1 MARGSNSRDGRTA
14 RSEKIDRAYGSPL
27 VRDSE
32 GVFRDAE
39 GNSYTDGRAYG
50 MLTKDDLKELQA
62 KITKPFELGDGRV
75 ARSEV
80 PSYRQRV
87 SDAFYNVAT
96 LTTGFKFGKQAD
108 LGDLSA
114 KLTKGLSAID
124 EETRTK
130 LFDSFKANGQTGYYL
145 DKDTVEYAK
154 KEASRRWD
162 EHLSKDFAYLK
173 AEFPED
179 FKEFTKDWAFS
190 PRSVT
195 PTVEAKAKDIY
206 LDAVVRRVSA
216 LVNGAKGGDDG
227 KLAVKNYERMQQ
239 YAPYEYKSNQ
249 VQNDRFKTAVR
260 TNLNESVQ
268 IARDVILSRLVGL
281 AGEKNK

>member
-1 MARGSNSRDGRTA
+1 MA

-27 VRDSE
+27 VRDKD
-32 GVFRDAE
+32 GVFKDPE
-39 GNSYTDGRAYG
+39 GNSYTDSKAYG
-50 MLTKDDLKELQA
+50 M
-62 KITKPFELGDGRV
+62 ITKGDLEQLARLQKQEKGEGRV

-96 LTTGFKFGKQAD
+96 LTTGFKFNKRAD

-114 KLTKGLSAID
+114 KMTKGLSAID

-145 DKDTVEYAK
+145 DKETVEYAK

-162 EHLSKDFAYLK
+162 EFLSKDFAYLK

-179 FKEFTKDWAFS
+179 FKEFTKNWAFS
-190 PRSVT
+190 KTSTT

-239 YAPYEYKSNQ
+239 YAPYEYKADQ
-249 VQNDRFKTAVR
+249 VQNSRFKTAVT

-268 IARDVILSRLVGL
+268 IARDAILSRLVGM

>member
-14 RSEKIDRAYGSPL
+14 RSEVINRAYGSPL
-27 VRDSE
+27 KRDKD
-32 GVFRDAE
+32 GVFKDAE
-39 GNSYTDGRAYG
+39 GNTYTDERAYG
-50 MLTKDDLKELQA
+50 MVTKEDLEQLSK
-62 KITKPFELGDGRV
+62 GGRV
-75 ARSEV
+75 ARSEN

-87 SDAFYNVAT
+87 SDAFYSVAA

-108 LGDLSA
+108 LTDLSS
-114 KLTKGLSAID
+114 KLTKGLANID
-124 EETRTK
+124 DETRTK
-130 LFDSFKANGQTGYYL
+130 LFDSFKSKGETGYFL
-145 DKDTVEYAK
+145 DKETVEYAK

-162 EHLSKDFAYLK
+162 EYLSKDFAYLK

-195 PTVEAKAKDIY
+195 PTVEAKAKDIF

-239 YAPYEYKSNQ
+239 YAPYEYKANQ
-249 VQNDRFKTAVR
+249 VENNRFKTAVR

-268 IARDVILSRLVGL
+268 IARDAILSRLVGL
-281 AGEKNK
+281 AGDKK

>member
-14 RSEKIDRAYGSPL
+14 RSEIINRAYGSPL
-27 VRDSE
+27 KRDKD
-32 GVFRDAE
+32 GVFRDEE
-39 GNSYTDGRAYG
+39 GNTYTDERAYG
-50 MLTKDDLKELQA
+50 MFTKEDLKELNN
-62 KITKPFELGDGRV
+62 GGRV
-75 ARSEV
+75 ARSESEP

-87 SDAFYNVAT
+87 ANAFFDVTAVT
-96 LTTGFKFGKQAD
+96 RGFKFGKQAD
-108 LGDLSA
+108 LTDLSS
-114 KLTKGLSAID
+114 KLTKGLNAID
-124 EETRTK
+124 DETRTK
-130 LFDSFKANGQTGYYL
+130 LFDSFKSKGETGYFL
-145 DKDTVEYAK
+145 DKETVEYAK

-162 EHLSKDFAYLK
+162 EYLSKDFAYLK

-195 PTVEAKAKDIY
+195 PTVEAKAKDIF

-239 YAPYEYKSNQ
+239 YAPYEYKANQ
-249 VQNDRFKTAVR
+249 VENNRFKTAVR

-268 IARDVILSRLVGL
+268 IARDAILSRLVGL
-281 AGEKNK
+281 AGDKK

>member
-14 RSEKIDRAYGSPL
+14 RSEIINRAYGSPL
-27 VRDSE
+27 KRDKD
-32 GVFRDAE
+32 GVFKDEE
-39 GNSYTDGRAYG
+39 GNTYTDERAYG
-50 MLTKDDLKELQA
+50 MITKEDLKELN
-62 KITKPFELGDGRV
+62 KEGRV
-75 ARSEV
+75 ARSESEP
-80 PSYRQRV
+80 PSYRQRI
-87 SDAFYNVAT
+87 SNAFFDVAAVT
-96 LTTGFKFGKQAD
+96 RGFKFGKQAD
-108 LGDLSA
+108 LTDLSS
-114 KLTKGLSAID
+114 KLTKGLANID
-124 EETRTK
+124 DEARTK
-130 LFDSFKANGQTGYYL
+130 LFDSFKSKGETGYFL
-145 DKDTVEYAK
+145 DKETVEYAK

-162 EHLSKDFAYLK
+162 EYLSKDFAYLK

-195 PTVEAKAKDIY
+195 PTVEAKAKDIF

-239 YAPYEYKSNQ
+239 YAPYEYKANQ
-249 VQNDRFKTAVR
+249 VENSRFKTAVR

-268 IARDVILSRLVGL
+268 IARDAILSRLVGL
-281 AGEKNK
+281 AGDKK

>member
-1 MARGSNSRDGRTA
+1 MARGSNKREGRVA

-32 GVFRDAE
+32 GVFKDAE

-50 MLTKDDLKELQA
+50 MLTKEDLKKLQTE
-62 KITKPFELGDGRV
+62 ITKPFDVGEGRV

-87 SDAFYNVAT
+87 SDAFYQVAT
-96 LTTGFKFGKQAD
+96 LTTGFKFDKQAD
-108 LGDLSA
+108 LGDLSS
-114 KLTKGLSAID
+114 KLTKGLNAID

-130 LFDSFKANGQTGYYL
+130 LFDSFKSNGQTGYYL
-145 DKDTVEYAK
+145 DKETVEYAK

-162 EHLSKDFAYLK
+162 EFLSKDFAYLK

-190 PRSVT
+190 KTSTT

-227 KLAVKNYERMQQ
+227 KIAVKNYERMQQ
-239 YAPYEYKSNQ
+239 YAPYEYQANQ
-249 VQNDRFKTAVR
+249 VENSRFKTSVR

-268 IARDVILSRLVGL
+268 IARDAILSRLVGL

>member
-1 MARGSNSRDGRTA
+1 MARGSNSRDGR
-14 RSEKIDRAYGSPL
+14 
-27 VRDSE
+27 
-32 GVFRDAE
+32 
-39 GNSYTDGRAYG
+39 
-50 MLTKDDLKELQA
+50 
-62 KITKPFELGDGRV
+62 V
-75 ARSEV
+75 ARSEN

-87 SDAFYNVAT
+87 SDAFYSVTA

-108 LGDLSA
+108 LTDLSS
-114 KLTKGLSAID
+114 KLTKGLANID
-124 EETRTK
+124 DEARTK
-130 LFDSFKANGQTGYYL
+130 LFDSFKSKGETGYFL
-145 DKDTVEYAK
+145 DKETVEYAK

-162 EHLSKDFAYLK
+162 EYLSKDFAYLK

-190 PRSVT
+190 SRSVT
-195 PTVEAKAKDIY
+195 PTVEAKAKDIF

-239 YAPYEYKSNQ
+239 YAPYEYKANQ
-249 VQNDRFKTAVR
+249 VENNRFKTAVR

-268 IARDVILSRLVGL
+268 IARDAILSRLVGL
-281 AGEKNK
+281 AGDKK

>member
-14 RSEKIDRAYGSPL
+14 RSEVINRAYGSPL
-27 VRDSE
+27 KRDKD
-32 GVFRDAE
+32 GVFKDAE
-39 GNSYTDGRAYG
+39 GNTYTDERAYG
-50 MLTKDDLKELQA
+50 MVTKEDLEQLSK
-62 KITKPFELGDGRV
+62 GGRV
-75 ARSEV
+75 ARSEN

-87 SDAFYNVAT
+87 SDAFYSVAA

-108 LGDLSA
+108 LTDLSS
-114 KLTKGLSAID
+114 KLTKGLANID
-124 EETRTK
+124 DETRTK
-130 LFDSFKANGQTGYYL
+130 LFDSFKSKGETGYFL
-145 DKDTVEYAK
+145 DKETVEYAK

-162 EHLSKDFAYLK
+162 EYLSKDFAYLK

-195 PTVEAKAKDIY
+195 PTVEAKAKDIF

-239 YAPYEYKSNQ
+239 YAPYEYKANQ
-249 VQNDRFKTAVR
+249 VENDRFKTAVR

-268 IARDVILSRLVGL
+268 IARDAILSRLVGL
-281 AGEKNK
+281 AGDKK